1 MTSLKMFSKM
11 KERMSFGKA
20 IEEMIDIKGDL
31 KNVPEQ
37 DLDDHI
43 ARLLIEKSIRMR
55 EEFDLNGTLVERR
68 NRFQT
73 S

>member
-1 MTSLKMFSKM
+1 
-11 KERMSFGKA
+11 MSFGKA